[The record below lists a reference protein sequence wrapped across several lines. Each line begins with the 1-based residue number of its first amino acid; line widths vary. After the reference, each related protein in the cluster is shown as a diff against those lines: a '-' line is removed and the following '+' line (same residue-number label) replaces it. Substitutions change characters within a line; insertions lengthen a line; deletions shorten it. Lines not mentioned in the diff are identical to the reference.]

1 MSELQY
7 FRLEEFDSPDE
18 PGSGRRMCGDFLF
31 MLDEARDIAQ
41 VPFRITSGYRTQKHQ
56 DELTARGYKTSTTSA
71 HLRGK
76 AADIACTTSAER
88 FRILAALIAV
98 GFSRI
103 GIGETFIH
111 VDNDDEIK
119 TPGVVWLYG

>member
-1 MSELQY
+1 MTDLQY

-41 VPFRITSGYRTQKHQ
+41 VPFRITSGVRSISHNKAVGGT
-56 DELTARGYKTSTTSA
+56 ENSS

-76 AADIACTTSAER
+76 AADIACTDSATR
-88 FRILAALIAV
+88 FRIVAALLAV
-98 GFSRI
+98 GFDRI

>member
-1 MSELQY
+1 MSDLQY

-76 AADIACTTSAER
+76 AADIACTDSYDR
-88 FRILAALIAV
+88 FRIVAALLAV
-98 GFSRI
+98 GFNRV
-103 GIGETFIH
+103 GVHPRFIH
-111 VDNDDEIK
+111 VDNDEIK
-119 TPGVVWLYG
+119 TPCRVWLYG

>member
-1 MSELQY
+1 MSDLQY

-31 MLDEARDIAQ
+31 MLDEARDIAR
-41 VPFRITSGYRTQKHQ
+41 VPFRITSGVRSVSHNKAVGGT
-56 DELTARGYKTSTTSA
+56 ENSS

-76 AADIACTTSAER
+76 AADIACTDSATR
-88 FRILAALIAV
+88 FRIVAALLAV
-98 GFSRI
+98 GFNRV
-103 GIGETFIH
+103 GIGASFIH
-111 VDNDDEIK
+111 CDNDDEIK

>member
-1 MSELQY
+1 MSDLQY

-41 VPFRITSGYRTQKHQ
+41 VPFRITSGVRSISHNKAVGGT
-56 DELTARGYKTSTTSA
+56 ENSS

-76 AADIACTTSAER
+76 AADIACTDSATR
-88 FRILAALIAV
+88 FRIVAALLAV
-98 GFSRI
+98 GFNRV
-103 GIGETFIH
+103 GVHPRFIH
-111 VDNDDEIK
+111 IDNDEIK

>member
-1 MSELQY
+1 MTDLQY

-76 AADIACTTSAER
+76 AADIACTDSATR
-88 FRILAALIAV
+88 FRIVAALLAV
-98 GFSRI
+98 GFDRV
-103 GIGETFIH
+103 GISNGFIH
-111 VDNDDEIK
+111 VDNDETK
-119 TPGVVWLYG
+119 APGVVWLYG

>member
-7 FRLEEFDSPDE
+7 FRLTEFDSPDE
-18 PGSGRRMCGDFLF
+18 PNSGRRMCGDFLF

-41 VPFRITSGYRTQKHQ
+41 VPFRITSGVRSISHNKAVGGT
-56 DELTARGYKTSTTSA
+56 ENSS

-76 AADIACTTSAER
+76 AADIACTDSYDR
-88 FRILAALIAV
+88 FRIVAALLAV
-98 GFSRI
+98 GFNRI

-111 VDNDDEIK
+111 VDNDEIK
-119 TPGVVWLYG
+119 TPCRVWLYG

>member
-1 MSELQY
+1 MDLQY
-7 FRLEEFDSPDE
+7 FRLEEFRSPDE
-18 PGSGRRMCGDFLF
+18 IGSERRMCGDFLF

-41 VPFRITSGYRTQKHQ
+41 VPFRITSGVRSVAHNRACGGRE
-56 DELTARGYKTSTTSA
+56 DSS

-88 FRILAALIAV
+88 FRIVAALIAV

-111 VDNDDEIK
+111 VDNDDQIK

>member
-1 MSELQY
+1 MTDLQY
-7 FRLEEFDSPDE
+7 FRIEEFDSPDE

-41 VPFRITSGYRTQKHQ
+41 VPFRITSGVRS
-56 DELTARGYKTSTTSA
+56 TSHNMAVKGSMNSS

-88 FRILAALIAV
+88 FRIVAALIAV
-98 GFSRI
+98 GFNRI

>member
-1 MSELQY
+1 MTDLQY

-41 VPFRITSGYRTQKHQ
+41 VPFRITSGVRSISHNKAVGGT
-56 DELTARGYKTSTTSA
+56 ENSS

-76 AADIACTTSAER
+76 AADIACSTSAER
-88 FRILAALIAV
+88 FRIVAALIAV
-98 GFSRI
+98 GFNRI

>member
-1 MSELQY
+1 MSDLQY
-7 FRLEEFDSPDE
+7 FRIQEFDSPDQ

-41 VPFRITSGYRTQKHQ
+41 TPFRITSGVRS
-56 DELTARGYKTSTTSA
+56 TAHNMAVKGSMNSS

-88 FRILAALIAV
+88 FRIVAALIAV
-98 GFSRI
+98 GFNRI